1 MVTTPTPPVFE
12 HHHSAIGIAQSAP
25 RMSWIIPDAP
35 AGWTQRAYEVA
46 ERPLGDDSDG
56 HSLIVDSTD
65 SVLVPWPFTP
75 LAAREGRE
83 VRVRV
88 HGLNGSASDWS
99 EWSIVEAGILDA
111 NEWRAT
117 MVGPTDPDCHGPQLR
132 TTFTL
137 PEGASI
143 ARARLRTTA
152 HGLDRVEINGRRAT
166 DVEFDPGWSAYES
179 RLRVRTHDVTDLVT
193 GGANAIGVRL
203 GDGWWRG
210 HLGWGGKKALYGHDL
225 GAFIQLEA
233 TLGDGSTH
241 TVSTGADWRWAPGPI
256 LESDIYDGET
266 FDARLHDPA
275 WSTADFD
282 DSDWTPVAV
291 RDLDVSVLVAPD
303 GPPVR
308 VTDEIAPVERL
319 TSPSG
324 KTILDFG
331 QNLVGRLRIRV
342 RAPQGTT
349 LTFRHAEVLDSGEL
363 ATEPLRGAKAT
374 DTYICAGTDEGHAP
388 EEWSPSFTFHGF
400 RYAEVTGWPEERLD
414 ELTGD
419 NPAIVA
425 QVMHSDMERTG
436 TFTCSDATLQ
446 RFHENVVWG
455 MKGNFLDIPTD
466 CPQRDER
473 LGWTGDLQVFA
484 PTAAFL
490 FDTAGML
497 GSWLKDLAAEQVKYG
512 GTPSVVP
519 SIVTGYQGPMAGW
532 ADAATVVPW
541 TLYRASGD
549 TEILRRQLPSM
560 RAWVDEVAAAAGD
573 DLLWDKGYQFG
584 DWLDPTAPP
593 ERPEKA
599 AAAAELVATAY
610 FARSA
615 KILADSAALVGEDE
629 IAETYAELAR
639 RVRDAFISEYA
650 TGSGRLMSDA
660 QTAYAL
666 ALCFDLLPEEA
677 RPKAAARLAE
687 LVRASGYKIATGFL
701 GTPVICEA
709 LSSEGY
715 EDVAYRLLLQTE
727 SPSWLNTVLMGATTI
742 WERWDSLLPDG
753 SVNPSGMTS
762 FNHYALGAVADWMHR
777 VVAGLDTAE
786 AGWRHLSIAPRPPR
800 KGLTS
805 AGATLRTPYGLA
817 SSSWSIDEDEV
828 RLDVRVPVGA
838 RATVTLPSGA
848 SHEVGHGYYS
858 FAEPFETDADEQ
870 PHVDI
875 DTPMGV
881 LAEVPAAMSLLTA
894 VIEKYIPGAAEHMG
908 SGTAG
913 QESVT
918 VRQIAGMIPHST
930 EFLADVERGFAAV
943 NAAEPMPEDLTIEGV
958 RAAREA
964 APQAEEAP
972 AQDSAAPDDG
982 SDPIRSLTLEQKA
995 SLLSGRDF
1003 WSTKPIEEA
1012 GIPSIIM
1019 TDGPHGVRLQ
1029 KGASDHLGLNEAEPA
1044 TCFPLAVA
1052 VGSSWNTDVAA
1063 KVGAGVGREGKAL
1076 GAAVVLGPGVNI
1088 KRSPLGGRNFEYYS
1102 EDPLLSGSLGAAHV
1116 RGLQSE
1122 GTGASVKH
1130 FAANNQET
1138 ERMRIDA
1145 RIDARTLREIYLPA
1159 FEKVVTEAAPATVMC
1174 AYNQVNG
1181 VPASHNHWL
1190 LTEVLREQWG
1200 YEGLVV
1206 SDWGAVS
1213 DRVAGVA
1220 AGMDLEMPGSG
1231 GTTDAEVVA
1240 AVRSGE
1246 LSEEAV
1252 DASVRRFLALLDYAP
1267 EAGGSFDAEAHHALA
1282 RELAS
1287 ECIVLLKNEG
1297 GVLPLGGGASS
1308 ASNAGSV
1315 PIGGTVAVIGAMA
1328 TEPRYQGGGSSHIN
1342 PTRTDIAL
1350 DEMRSRA
1357 GAAGLA
1363 LTHALGYAPSSSN
1376 DDAPTADTLH
1386 AEAVDVARAAD
1397 VAVVF
1402 AGLTEKE
1409 ESEGFDRTHIDLPAD
1424 QVALIRAVAAAAPRT
1439 VVVLSNGGIVSLE
1452 GWHDEVDAIVE
1463 GFLLGQGGGAAI
1475 ADVLFGLVNPSGHL
1489 AESIPLRLEDNP
1501 SWINF
1506 PGDQGSV
1513 LYGEGLMVGY
1523 RYYASTGV
1531 PVRYPFGHG
1540 LSYTT
1545 FETRGVEVEA
1555 TGPDS
1560 AIARVTVT
1568 NTGARAGKHVVQVY
1582 VAAGG
1587 AGPVRRPVRELRA
1600 FTKVELQPGES
1611 RTIDLP
1617 LDRRAFAYWDT
1628 TRDEWVV
1635 AEGTYSVEV
1644 GANAHEVVAAAPV
1657 SLSGDVLVQPL
1668 TMDSTVGD
1676 WFAHPVVGPL
1686 LQESMASSMSEEQ
1699 AAQAAESADML
1710 KMVESMPMRQFV
1722 GFLPITAEQLEPLIE
1737 LSLQPVEG

>member
-1 MVTTPTPPVFE
+1 MVITPTPPVFE
-12 HHHSAIGIAQSAP
+12 HHRSAIGIAETAP
-25 RMSWIIPDAP
+25 RMSWILPEAP
-35 AGWTQRAYEVA
+35 TGWTQRTYEVA
-46 ERPLGDDSDG
+46 ERPLSDDSDG
-56 HSLIVDSTD
+56 RSLIVESND

-88 HGLNGSASDWS
+88 HGIDGSVSDWS

-111 NEWRAT
+111 NQWRAT

-137 PEGASI
+137 PDDASI
-143 ARARLRTTA
+143 IRARLRTTA

-179 RLRVRTHDVTDLVT
+179 RLRVRTHDVTDLVR

-210 HLGWGGKKALYGHDL
+210 HLGWGGKNAFYGNDL
-225 GAFIQLEA
+225 GAFIQLET
-233 TLGDGSTH
+233 TLSDGSTT
-241 TVSTGADWRWAPGPI
+241 TVTTGKDWRWAPGPI
-256 LESDIYDGET
+256 LESDIYNGET
-266 FDARLHDPA
+266 YDARLHDPA

-282 DSDWTPVAV
+282 DSEWAPVAV
-291 RDLDVSVLVAPD
+291 RDLDTSVLVAPD

-308 VTDEIAPVERL
+308 VTGEIVPVERL

-342 RAPQGTT
+342 RATQGTT
-349 LTFRHAEVLDSGEL
+349 LTLRHAEVLDAGEL
-363 ATEPLRGAKAT
+363 ATEPLRGARAT
-374 DTYICAGTDEGHAP
+374 DTYICAGTDEGHVP

-400 RYAEVTGWPEERLD
+400 RYAEVSGWPEDRLD

-419 NPAIVA
+419 DPAIIA
-425 QVMHSDMERTG
+425 QVIHSDMERTG

-497 GSWLKDLAAEQVKYG
+497 GSWLKDLAAEQARYG

-541 TLYRASGD
+541 ALYRASGD

-560 RAWVDEVAAAAGD
+560 RAWVDEVAAAASN

-610 FARSA
+610 FAHST
-615 KILADSAALVGEDE
+615 KILAASAALVGEGE
-629 IAETYAELAR
+629 IADTYTDLAR
-639 RVRDAFISEYA
+639 RVRNAFISEYV

-666 ALCFDLLPEEA
+666 ALCFDLLPEES

-687 LVRASGYKIATGFL
+687 LVRASGYKISTGFL
-701 GTPVICEA
+701 GTPVICDA
-709 LSSEGY
+709 LSNEGY
-715 EDVAYRLLLQTE
+715 QDVAYRLLLQTE

-786 AGWRHLSIAPRPPR
+786 PGWRHLSIAPRPPR

-817 SSSWSIDEDEV
+817 SSSWTIGEGEL

-838 RATVTLPSGA
+838 RATIILPSGE
-848 SHEVGHGYYS
+848 SHEVEHGDYS
-858 FAEPFETDADEQ
+858 FTEPFETDTEEQ
-870 PHVDI
+870 PHLDI

-881 LAEVPAAMSLLTA
+881 LADVPAAMTLLTA
-894 VIEKYIPGAAEHMG
+894 VIEKFIPGAAEHMG

-918 VRQIAGMIPHST
+918 VRQVAGMIPHSA
-930 EFLADVERGFAAV
+930 EFLADIERGFAAL
-943 NAAEPMPEDLTIEGV
+943 NAAESVPEDLTIEGV

-964 APQAEEAP
+964 SPDKEDAP
-972 AQDSAAPDDG
+972 AHADV

-1003 WSTKPIEEA
+1003 WTTTPIEEA
-1012 GIPSIIM
+1012 GIPSLVL

-1029 KGASDHLGLNEAEPA
+1029 KGASDHLGLNEAEPV

-1063 KVGAGVGREGKAL
+1063 KVGAGVGREGRAL

-1102 EDPLLSGSLGAAHV
+1102 EDPLLSGALGAAHV
-1116 RGLQSE
+1116 RGLQAE
-1122 GTGASVKH
+1122 GPGASVKH

-1145 RIDARTLREIYLPA
+1145 RIDARTLREIYLTP
-1159 FEKVVTEAAPATVMC
+1159 FEKVVTEAEPATVMC

-1213 DRVAGVA
+1213 NRVAGVA

-1231 GTTDAEVVA
+1231 GATDAEVVA

-1246 LSEEAV
+1246 LSDEAV
-1252 DASVRRFLALLDYAP
+1252 DASVARFLALVERIP
-1267 EAGGSFDAEAHHALA
+1267 EAGTSFDAEAHHALA

-1297 GVLPLGGGASS
+1297 HTLPLEAAPTRSS
-1308 ASNAGSV
+1308 
-1315 PIGGTVAVIGAMA
+1315 VAVIGAMA

-1350 DEMRSRA
+1350 DEIRSRA
-1357 GAAGLA
+1357 ADAGVTV
-1363 LTHALGYAPSSSN
+1363 THALGYASSDEGAASP
-1376 DDAPTADTLH
+1376 DGSAPDAEALL
-1386 AEAVDVARAAD
+1386 AEAVGVAGAAD

-1402 AGLTEKE
+1402 AGLTQKE

-1424 QVALIRAVAAAAPRT
+1424 QVALIRAVAQAAPRT

-1452 GWHDEVDAIVE
+1452 EWHDEVDAIVE

-1523 RYYASTGV
+1523 RYYASAGI

-1545 FETRGVEVEA
+1545 FETSDLQVDA

-1560 AIARVTVT
+1560 ALARVTVA
-1568 NTGARAGKHVVQVY
+1568 NTGSRIGKHVVQVY
-1582 VAAGG
+1582 VAAGE

-1611 RTIDLP
+1611 RTIELP
-1617 LDRRAFAYWDT
+1617 LDRRAFAFWDT
-1628 TRDEWVV
+1628 TRDQWVV

-1644 GANAHEVVAAAPV
+1644 GANAHEVEVSAAV
-1657 SLSGDVLVQPL
+1657 TLSGDVLVRPL

-1676 WFAHPVVGPL
+1676 WFAHPVVGPV

-1699 AAQAAESADML
+1699 AAQAAQSADML
-1710 KMVESMPMRQFV
+1710 TMIESMPMKQFV
-1722 GFLPITAEQLEPLIE
+1722 GFLPITADQLKPLIE